1 MKYKLTG
8 SVSLSKNTQPRST
21 RVELL
26 RVDEETGK
34 PYRDYSKHIDVE
46 RTPWNRVLVNR
57 DVREVYDEHIGPG
70 IKEYNA
76 KQIAGKHPH
85 PERCKSLDGYMEEI
99 LAGERAKN
107 GTKRPRLW
115 NDIIIQ
121 CGDMLTNEAWQVV
134 DGKKVQPELALITNK
149 VYEEFVVEFQKK
161 FQNLIVTCSAT
172 HNDEACP
179 HCMIQ
184 YSAICHNNSRG
195 LPVQV
200 KLMDALAESL
210 DALNIPYNRK
220 RDDGVK
226 HAFNKVLDEILT
238 DVMRRHSIERVP
250 GKPKEDKELQSVP
263 VAELRKRSRLLR
275 EKVKM
280 IVDRGENPLD
290 ALEAKRIPFVGT
302 VYSEHDMRA
311 LINEMMKERAIL
323 MARAENAEEIGRR
336 EKASQNET
344 VKRLNV
350 KLQKRERN
358 AEKDFKKREASIK
371 QKEREAERI
380 LKEAQ
385 AYKWSLEDRD
395 QQYRYKRLADELAL
409 EKAEVTEMKERLQ
422 ADSQAIIESAKTE
435 AERIKRDAEK
445 EGQKEKVK
453 IRILEERYPQ
463 IANELESIV
472 QNTGKKSKLLI
483 VESSKRERS
492 KSNERR

>member
-1 MKYKLTG
+1 MRYKLTG

-26 RVDEETGK
+26 RVDEETGR

-57 DVREVYDEHIGPG
+57 DVREVYDEHIGPC

-76 KQIAGKHPH
+76 KQIADKH
-85 PERCKSLDGYMEEI
+85 PERCKTLDGYMEGI

-115 NDIIIQ
+115 NDFIIQ

-134 DGKKVQPELALITNK
+134 DGKKVQPELARITNEIF
-149 VYEEFVVEFQKK
+149 EEFLVEFQKK
-161 FQNLIVTCSAT
+161 FKNLIVTCSVT
-172 HNDEACP
+172 HNDESCP
-179 HCMIQ
+179 HCMVQ
-184 YSAICHNNSRG
+184 YVAVCHNNNRG

-210 DALNIPYNRK
+210 DSLNVPYNRK

-226 HAFNKVLDEILT
+226 HAFNKVLDEMLVDI
-238 DVMRRHSIERVP
+238 MRRHDIERVP
-250 GKPKEDKELQSVP
+250 GKPKEDKDLQSVP
-263 VAELRKRSRLLR
+263 VAELRKRGRLLR
-275 EKVKM
+275 EKIKT
-280 IVDRGENPLD
+280 IIDRGENPLD
-290 ALEAKRIPFVGT
+290 AIKAKKIPLVGT
-302 VYSEHDMRA
+302 VYSEQDIRA
-311 LINEMMKERAIL
+311 LVNEMMKERAIL
-323 MARAENAEEIGRR
+323 MARAETAEEIGRR
-336 EKASQNET
+336 EKASQNEM

-350 KLQKRERN
+350 KLQKRERDS
-358 AEKDFKKREASIK
+358 EKGIKKREATVK
-371 QKEREAERI
+371 QKEREADRM

-385 AYKWSLEDRD
+385 TYKWNLQDSD
-395 QQYRYKRLADELAL
+395 QQYRYEMLADELAI
-409 EKAEVTEMKERLQ
+409 EKAEVKEMKKKLQ
-422 ADSQAIIESAKTE
+422 ADSRAIIERAKTE

-472 QNTGKKSKLLI
+472 QNVGKKSKQLI

>member
-1 MKYKLTG
+1 MRYKLTG

-26 RVDEETGK
+26 RVDEETGR

-57 DVREVYDEHIGPG
+57 DVREVYDEHIGPC

-76 KQIAGKHPH
+76 KQIADKH
-85 PERCKSLDGYMEEI
+85 PERCKTLDGYMEGI

-161 FQNLIVTCSAT
+161 FKNLIVTCSAT

-184 YSAICHNNSRG
+184 YAAICHNNNRG

-226 HAFNKVLDEILT
+226 HAFNKVLDEMLVDI
-238 DVMRRHSIERVP
+238 MRRHDIERVP
-250 GKPKEDKELQSVP
+250 GKPKEDKDLQSVP
-263 VAELRKRSRLLR
+263 VAELRKRGRLLR
-275 EKVKM
+275 EKIKT
-280 IVDRGENPLD
+280 IIDRGENPLD
-290 ALEAKRIPFVGT
+290 AIKVKKIPLVGT
-302 VYSEHDMRA
+302 VYSEQDIRA
-311 LINEMMKERAIL
+311 LVNEMMKERAIL
-323 MARAENAEEIGRR
+323 MARAETAEEIGRR

-350 KLQKRERN
+350 KLQKRERDS
-358 AEKDFKKREASIK
+358 EKGIKKREATVK
-371 QKEREAERI
+371 QKEREVDRM

-385 AYKWSLEDRD
+385 TYKWNLQDSD
-395 QQYRYKRLADELAL
+395 QQYRYEMLADELAS
-409 EKAEVTEMKERLQ
+409 EKAEVKKMKEKLQ
-422 ADSQAIIESAKTE
+422 AESQAIIERAKTE

-472 QNTGKKSKLLI
+472 QNAGKKSKQLI

>member
-1 MKYKLTG
+1 MRYKLTG

-26 RVDEETGK
+26 RVDEETGR

-57 DVREVYDEHIGPG
+57 DVREVYDEHIGPC

-76 KQIAGKHPH
+76 KQIADKH
-85 PERCKSLDGYMEEI
+85 PERCKTLDGYMEGI

-161 FQNLIVTCSAT
+161 FKNLIVTCSAT

-184 YSAICHNNSRG
+184 YAAICHNNNRG

-226 HAFNKVLDEILT
+226 HAFNKVLDEMLVDI
-238 DVMRRHSIERVP
+238 MRRHDIERVP
-250 GKPKEDKELQSVP
+250 GKPKEDKDLQSVP
-263 VAELRKRSRLLR
+263 VAELRKRGRLLR
-275 EKVKM
+275 EKIKT
-280 IVDRGENPLD
+280 IIDRGENPLD
-290 ALEAKRIPFVGT
+290 AIKAKKIPLVGT
-302 VYSEHDMRA
+302 VYSEQDIRA
-311 LINEMMKERAIL
+311 LVNEMMKERAIL
-323 MARAENAEEIGRR
+323 MARAETAEEIGRR

-350 KLQKRERN
+350 KLQKRERDS
-358 AEKDFKKREASIK
+358 EKGIKKREATVK
-371 QKEREAERI
+371 QKEREVDRM

-385 AYKWSLEDRD
+385 TYKWNLQDSD
-395 QQYRYKRLADELAL
+395 QQYRYEMLADELAS
-409 EKAEVTEMKERLQ
+409 EKAEVKKMKEKLQ
-422 ADSQAIIESAKTE
+422 AESQAIIERAKTE

-472 QNTGKKSKLLI
+472 QNTGKKSKQLI

>member
-1 MKYKLTG
+1 MRYKLTG

-26 RVDEETGK
+26 RVDEETGR

-57 DVREVYDEHIGPG
+57 DVREVYDEHIGPC

-76 KQIAGKHPH
+76 KQIADKH
-85 PERCKSLDGYMEEI
+85 PERCKTLDGYMEGI

-161 FQNLIVTCSAT
+161 FKNLIVTCSAT

-184 YSAICHNNSRG
+184 YAAICHNNNRG

-226 HAFNKVLDEILT
+226 HAFNKVLDEMLVDI
-238 DVMRRHSIERVP
+238 MRRHDIERVP
-250 GKPKEDKELQSVP
+250 GKPKEDKDLQSVP
-263 VAELRKRSRLLR
+263 VAELRKRGRLLR
-275 EKVKM
+275 EKIKT
-280 IVDRGENPLD
+280 IIDRGENPLD
-290 ALEAKRIPFVGT
+290 AIKAKKIPLVGT
-302 VYSEHDMRA
+302 VYSEQDIRA
-311 LINEMMKERAIL
+311 LVNEMMKERAIL
-323 MARAENAEEIGRR
+323 MARAETAEEIGRR

-350 KLQKRERN
+350 KLQKRERDS
-358 AEKDFKKREASIK
+358 EKGIKKREATVK
-371 QKEREAERI
+371 QKEREVDRM

-385 AYKWSLEDRD
+385 TYKWNLQDSD
-395 QQYRYKRLADELAL
+395 QQYRYEMLADELAS
-409 EKAEVTEMKERLQ
+409 EKAEVKKMKEKLQ
-422 ADSQAIIESAKTE
+422 AESQAIIERAKTE

-472 QNTGKKSKLLI
+472 QNAGKKSKQLI

>member
-1 MKYKLTG
+1 MRYKLTG

-57 DVREVYDEHIGPG
+57 DVREVYDEHIGPC

-76 KQIAGKHPH
+76 KQIADKH
-85 PERCKSLDGYMEEI
+85 PERCKTLDGYMEGI

-161 FQNLIVTCSAT
+161 FKNLIVTCSAT

-184 YSAICHNNSRG
+184 YAAICHNNNRG

-226 HAFNKVLDEILT
+226 HAFNKVLDEMLVDI
-238 DVMRRHSIERVP
+238 MRRHDIERVP
-250 GKPKEDKELQSVP
+250 GKPKEDKDLQSVP
-263 VAELRKRSRLLR
+263 VAELRKRGRLLR
-275 EKVKM
+275 EKIKT
-280 IVDRGENPLD
+280 IIDRGENPLD
-290 ALEAKRIPFVGT
+290 AIKAKKIPLVGT
-302 VYSEHDMRA
+302 VYSEQDIRA
-311 LINEMMKERAIL
+311 LVNEMMKERAIL
-323 MARAENAEEIGRR
+323 MARAETAEEIGRR

-350 KLQKRERN
+350 KLQKRERDS
-358 AEKDFKKREASIK
+358 EKGIKKREATVK
-371 QKEREAERI
+371 QKEREVDRM

-385 AYKWSLEDRD
+385 TYKWNLQDSD
-395 QQYRYKRLADELAL
+395 QQYRYEMLADELAS
-409 EKAEVTEMKERLQ
+409 EKAEVKKMKEKLQ
-422 ADSQAIIESAKTE
+422 AESQAIIERAKTE

-472 QNTGKKSKLLI
+472 QNAGKKSKQLI